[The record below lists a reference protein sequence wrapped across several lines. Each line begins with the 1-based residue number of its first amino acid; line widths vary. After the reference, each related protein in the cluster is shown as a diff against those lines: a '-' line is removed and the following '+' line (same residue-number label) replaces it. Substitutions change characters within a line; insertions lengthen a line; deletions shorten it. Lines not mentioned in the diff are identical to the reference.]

1 MASVHLP
8 NQRLLPLQ
16 VLCTDSSGHSD
27 HTQDPGA
34 PRGGWAGLQAAQRP
48 PTLPVTSPEMSPT
61 RSRQRGHVLS
71 TCAKAQKGPRGQ
83 CPVWR
88 MSLHLVDL

>member
-1 MASVHLP
+1 MASVHLLNP
-8 NQRLLPLQ
+8 RLLPLQ
-16 VLCTDSSGHSD
+16 VLCMGSSGHSD

-34 PRGGWAGLQAAQRP
+34 PRGGAGLGSRGPRP
-48 PTLPVTSPEMSPT
+48 SQSPSPEMSRA